1 MHTLIQSVHI
11 PTFSVA
17 SHHHYQGRQL
27 HGPKRR
33 CFKLSVLSSTHRY
46 ISRLLSTHRIR
57 TQVTN
62 SYECQNCKIRQ
73 FLTAEL
79 VTSIVLTPEMLCWF
93 LYGLV
98 FWIPRRWTPGGSTC
112 RYYTLYVMWGFR
124 QFCVHLLAILLFVR
138 ITHLVSKVKFYVCFI
153 YVCINK

>member
-17 SHHHYQGRQL
+17 SRHHYQGRQL

-46 ISRLLSTHRIR
+46 ISRLLSTHRLR
-57 TQVTN
+57 KQVTN

-79 VTSIVLTPEMLCWF
+79 VTSIVLPPEMLCWF
-93 LYGLV
+93 LHGLV
-98 FWIPRRWTPGGSTC
+98 FWIPQRWTPGGSTC
-112 RYYTLYVMWGFR
+112 KNYMLCGVIL
-124 QFCVHLLAILLFVR
+124 QFCVHLFVIVLSVR
-138 ITHLVSKVKFYVCFI
+138 ITHVVSNVKCYVWFI
-153 YVCINK
+153 QVCINK